1 MTVAFSPLKRRILTR
16 LLIAA
21 SILSALLAA
30 VFLTVYRGQLVA
42 ERSRASLGFNLLLQ
56 AALENAM
63 LKRDVPGLA
72 EIVTRLGTQSGIHGV
87 MILNPAGDIRFA
99 SAPDKLGLRLP
110 GLVPAA
116 DAQPVARVR
125 RERGRRG
132 GAALGQ
138 PGAQQ
143 AALRPVPRPGQRSS
157 GQWHSGGRLRRRRDS
172 RPGLAKRGWRWPP
185 PASAS
190 WA

>member
-72 EIVTRLGTQSGIHGV
+72 EIVTRLGTQPGIHGV

-99 SAPDKLGLRLP
+99 GPAPDKLGSASARP
-110 GLVPAA
+110 GAGRRCPAGG
-116 DAQPVARVR
+116 RVR

-132 GAALGQ
+132 GAA
-138 PGAQQ
+138 PG
-143 AALRPVPRPGQRSS
+143 
-157 GQWHSGGRLRRRRDS
+157 
-172 RPGLAKRGWRWPP
+172 
-185 PASAS
+185 
-190 WA
+190 